1 MYRSVRDRG
10 DGEEGTKR
18 SGREEVEQQRVR
30 GHEQKERGP
39 DRPEDREEEVLTSQ
53 GEGQEEA
60 HAGHPLASKNS
71 VSSGTRLETGHSV

>member
-1 MYRSVRDRG
+1 MRDRG
-10 DGEEGTKR
+10 DGEGAGH
-18 SGREEVEQQRVR
+18 SGREEGPFQRAR
-30 GHEQKERGP
+30 GDEQKEQGP